1 MAALVNQTN
10 VNVNLSFFTS
20 ASSTLNAPAVATST
34 LNVSSVTFYGG
45 GGTIQPPSGG
55 STNVGLVLQ
64 DFLPDTGGP
73 STLTVLNQ
81 TTESLPGYIGVSA
94 LYFGGGE
101 ASISAPSTGV
111 LSVNAKSLTCATGDT
126 TLGNLVVS
134 SINGTPLLN
143 PNPRVKVLGI
153 QTTLDGG
160 GSTIV
165 TLANTS
171 TISLSVNAVGN
182 VPTIVP
188 YSVYTNP
195 AGSYTIYGDP
205 LGIVSYVNTY
215 LLV

>member
-10 VNVNLSFFTS
+10 VNVNQSFFTP
-20 ASSTLNAPAVATST
+20 ASSTLGAPAVASSNLTVST
-34 LNVSSVTFYGG
+34 VTFYGG
-45 GGTIQPPSGG
+45 GGTIQTGG
-55 STNVGLVLQ
+55 TNPNVGFKLQ
-64 DFLPDTGGP
+64 DYSVDTGGP
-73 STLTVLNQ
+73 STLTLL
-81 TTESLPGYIGVSA
+81 TESNAPTFIGVNT
-94 LYFGGGE
+94 LYFAEG
-101 ASISAPSTGV
+101 ANITAP
-111 LSVNAKSLTCATGDT
+111 ADYSLTFNENTVACTDMNVGRA
-126 TLGNLVVS
+126 NVVTS

-143 PNPRVKVLGI
+143 PNPRVRVLGI

-182 VPTIVP
+182 VPTVPP